1 MRDFY
6 KGDTM
11 STKNTCPV
19 TSCGFCWKNPLQ
31 VVLFLAVL
39 PYAVKS
45 TMWLWNAVTAA
56 VACVTK

>member
-1 MRDFY
+1 
-6 KGDTM
+6 M

>member
-1 MRDFY
+1 MRVFY

-19 TSCGFCWKNPLQ
+19 TSGWCWKNPLQ

-45 TMWLWNAVTAA
+45 AMWLWNAVTAA